1 MKNLKFLIFS
11 SLFAILISIGSYIYL
26 PLPFTPVPLTFQ
38 LFFVLLSGI
47 LLGPFYGFLSILIYI
62 ILGIMGLPVFAGG
75 GSGLGYLF
83 GKTGG
88 YLLGFLISPII
99 VGNLFRL
106 NKKLLILAI
115 FSGIFIVHLLGIL
128 YLSKVLSINFF
139 KAFTL
144 GSLPFI
150 PIDIIKGLLTY
161 IVSII
166 LLKNSYI
173 KRLFF
178 IKSF

>member
-1 MKNLKFLIFS
+1 MKKIKFLIFS
-11 SLFAILISIGSYIYL
+11 SLFAILIAIGSYIYL
-26 PLPFTPVPLTFQ
+26 PLPFTPIPITFQ

-47 LLGPFYGFLSILIYI
+47 LLGPIYGTLSVLIYI
-62 ILGIMGLPVFAGG
+62 ILGIIGLPVFAGG

-88 YLLGFLISPII
+88 YILGFLAAPVI
-99 VGNLFRL
+99 VGNLVKL

-115 FSGIFIVHLLGIL
+115 ILGIFLIHLLGVL
-128 YLSKVLSINFF
+128 YLSKLLRISFF
-139 KAFTL
+139 KAFIL
-144 GSLPFI
+144 GSLPFV
-150 PIDIIKGLLTY
+150 PIDIIKGSLTY

-173 KRLFF
+173 KSIFL
-178 IKSF
+178 INSF

>member
-1 MKNLKFLIFS
+1 MKRLKFLVFC
-11 SLFAILISIGSYIYL
+11 SLFAILIAIGSYIYL
-26 PLPFTPVPLTFQ
+26 PLPFTPVPMTFQ

-47 LLGPFYGFLSILIYI
+47 FLGPTYGTLSVLIYI
-62 ILGIMGLPVFAGG
+62 ILGVIGLPVFAGG
-75 GSGLGYLF
+75 GSGLGYIF

-88 YLLGFLISPII
+88 YLLGFVISPII
-99 VGNLFRL
+99 VGNIVKI
-106 NKKLLILAI
+106 NKKFLMISI
-115 FSGIFIVHLLGIL
+115 FLGIFVIHLLGVL
-128 YLSKVLSINFF
+128 YLSKFLSISLL

-150 PIDIIKGLLTY
+150 PIDIIKGFFTY
-161 IVSII
+161 IVSVV

-173 KRLFF
+173 KRIFL

>member
-1 MKNLKFLIFS
+1 MKRLKFLIFS
-11 SLFAILISIGSYIYL
+11 SLFAILIAIGSYIYL
-26 PLPFTPVPLTFQ
+26 PLPFTPVPMTFQ

-47 LLGPFYGFLSILIYI
+47 LLGPIYGVLSVLIYI
-62 ILGIMGLPVFAGG
+62 ILGVLGLPVFAGG

-88 YLLGFLISPII
+88 YILGFLATPII
-99 VGNLFRL
+99 VGNIIRL

-115 FSGIFIVHLLGIL
+115 ILGIFLIHLLGVL
-128 YLSKVLSINFF
+128 YLSKFLSISIF

-150 PIDIIKGLLTY
+150 PIDIIKGSLTY
-161 IVSII
+161 IVSVI

-173 KRLFF
+173 KSIFLTD
-178 IKSF
+178 SF